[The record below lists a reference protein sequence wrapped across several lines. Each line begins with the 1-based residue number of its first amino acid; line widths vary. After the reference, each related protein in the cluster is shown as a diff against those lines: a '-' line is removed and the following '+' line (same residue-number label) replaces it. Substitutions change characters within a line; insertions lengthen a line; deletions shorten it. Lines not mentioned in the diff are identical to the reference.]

1 MLPNGYQMMTLTF
14 MGQVSG
20 EQDLNTKESKQ
31 SVIVNKRRKT
41 LTNQKGIYMKHIYE
55 VDHDKQVI
63 AVTKRGFKLAGT
75 IGSDA
80 YRDLAQARH
89 DYPDYPVVQREI
101 AKSSRKKTYGRLTY
115 EEMKIHIQA
124 KEGDNAETVLNEFDR
139 IKILS
144 KSYRFPYAYVRK
156 WFLTKYA
163 DDFEIEEESA

>member
-1 MLPNGYQMMTLTF
+1 MTSKTSGIGNMLAKPHEPLVLIREGKLLKT
-14 MGQVSG
+14 
-20 EQDLNTKESKQ
+20 
-31 SVIVNKRRKT
+31 RKA
-41 LTNQKGIYMKHIYE
+41 LFMKHIYE

-63 AVTKRGFKLAGT
+63 AVTKRGLKLAGT

-124 KEGDNAETVLNEFDR
+124 KEGENAETVLNEFDR